1 MMLWHSTTYRNYV
14 WECLPKKQGKSKC
27 HCTHIYAEEMESAI
41 ATALQHLCE
50 KHKRIKKLCTELL
63 SSVPLNDREGALTA
77 LADLKPQ
84 DIAFDNSAVNVL
96 ITKAVV
102 TTDAHIVFYFVD
114 GSTYK
119 YRICGNTPLG
129 QTNMNLRKEYHRRIA
144 ELYAQGVPQSIIA
157 ETLGIPINTVR
168 SYIKRSLK

>member
-14 WECLPKKQGKSKC
+14 WECLPKKQGKTRCRCS
-27 HCTHIYAEEMESAI
+27 HIYAEEMESAT
-41 ATALQHLCE
+41 ATALQRLYMRN
-50 KHKRIKKLCTELL
+50 KRMVELCTELL
-63 SSVPLNDREGALTA
+63 FSVPLNNREGALTA
-77 LADLKPQ
+77 LADIKPQ
-84 DIAFDNSAVNVL
+84 NISFDNSAVNVL

-129 QTNMNLRKEYHRRIA
+129 QTNMNIRKEYHRRIA
-144 ELYAQGVPQSIIA
+144 ELYSQGISASTIA
-157 ETLGIPINTVR
+157 ETLGLSLNTVR
-168 SYIKRSLK
+168 SYMRQSLK

>member
-27 HCTHIYAEEMESAI
+27 RCTHIYAEEMESAI
-41 ATALQHLCE
+41 TTALQRLYE
-50 KHKRIKKLCTELL
+50 KHKRIKVLCTELL
-63 SSVPLNDREGALTA
+63 SAVPLNDRKGALTA
-77 LADLKPQ
+77 LADIKPQ
-84 DIAFDNSAVNVL
+84 DIVFDNSAVNVL

-102 TTDAHIVFYFVD
+102 TTDANIVFHFID

-129 QTNMNLRKEYHRRIA
+129 QANMNVRKEYHRKIA
-144 ELYAQGVPQSIIA
+144 ELYAQGVPQSTIS

-168 SYIKRSLK
+168 SYIRRSRK